1 MSNKTNT
8 APPCLFVPPFV
19 KANGHGRFCKPTPIH
34 PPFPSFLS
42 PFVDKQTNH
51 TALHHLVPDSAEDF
65 AINHFHKNYFS
76 RKSETRAYK
85 AGYEKARNSLPKSA
99 RKGYDEWNAA
109 LYSEVKKYVEYA
121 PCARFRD
128 PRRVP
133 LFTQYAMWLNFVEN
147 YGGVRHA
154 VRNR

>member
-1 MSNKTNT
+1 MSNKTST

-19 KANGHGRFCKPTPIH
+19 KANGHGRF
-34 PPFPSFLS
+34 F
-42 PFVDKQTNH
+42 
-51 TALHHLVPDSAEDF
+51 PDSAEDF

-76 RKSETRAYK
+76 RKSEARAYK

-121 PCARFRD
+121 PCAGFRD

-154 VRNR
+154 VSNR